1 MTTEGTPPR
10 ADEFELTLFGPG
22 YGESIVLHVGD
33 GAWIIVDSCVDSKG
47 APRALRYL
55 ESIGVDPAHAVK
67 LIVATH
73 WHDDHIRGLAQL
85 VSECDQ
91 AAFSCAAALTRKE
104 FLSVIGI
111 LERRHLSINGSGVR
125 ELFRVF
131 VGLEEARSKPSYA
144 IANRIVYRGDN
155 CEVWSLSPSD
165 TAYQEFLGAIGS
177 LVPSEGETKRR
188 IPDISPNE
196 IAVALW
202 IKVDDVA
209 VLLGSDLERRGW
221 LQILQSAARPA
232 GTASAFKIPHHGSE
246 NADEPEVWKRM
257 LDADPV
263 AVLTPWQRGGRAL
276 PRDGDVKRIQS
287 NTARAYASARSH
299 SVTVS
304 PSRRASMVDRTIRES
319 GARLRRLSMSPGG
332 LRLRRVIHDASPWEV
347 ELFGSACHLES
358 FA

>member
-1 MTTEGTPPR
+1 MTKETTPPQ
-10 ADEFELTLFGPG
+10 AGEFEFTLFGPG

-33 GAWIIVDSCVDSKG
+33 GAWVIVDSCVDSRG
-47 APRALRYL
+47 TPRALRYL
-55 ESIGVDPAHAVK
+55 ESIGIDPAVAVK

-85 VSECDQ
+85 VLQCDQ
-91 AAFSCAAALTRKE
+91 AAFSCAAALSRKE
-104 FLSVIGI
+104 FLSVIGT
-111 LERRHLSINGSGVR
+111 LERRHFSVNGSGVR

-131 VGLEEARSKPSYA
+131 TRLKEARSKPSYA
-144 IANRIVYRGDN
+144 IANRKIYRGDN

-202 IKVDDVA
+202 IEVGDVA

-221 LQILQSAARPA
+221 VEILQSAARPA

-246 NADEPEVWKRM
+246 NADEPEVWKRI

-276 PRDGDVKRIQS
+276 PRDGDVKRILS
-287 NTARAYASARSH
+287 NTARAYASARSQ
-299 SVTVS
+299 SVAEAH
-304 PSRRASMVDRTIRES
+304 SRREPMIEKTIRES
-319 GARLRRLSMSPGG
+319 GARLRRLALSPGG
-332 LRLRRVIHDASPWEV
+332 IRLRRPLGASAPWQI
-347 ELFGSACHLES
+347 ELFGAACRLED